1 MDNVDYGYKISCGKR
16 KNRTGICTCAADS
29 VDKLWI
35 ICRLLSGTIRI
46 RLEQSG
52 SPMSIT
58 GLVFAAGCGLRGKYT
73 AADTPL
79 SRVLRSFSKKNGNP
93 LPNAGK
99 IGYLC
104 LPEPAAL
111 PGLRTGPSGHR
122 SGGPGPIRRT
132 RTNLKRIADMKRLLL
147 FCAALCC
154 GVVSALHPARQAA
167 TTAHNTTHTI
177 ISVFFIAFSLCFHP
191 AH

>member
-1 MDNVDYGYKISCGKR
+1 MSWCRDFGLNDDVFRCPAGKPPSGKMRDRTPRRAGTNRCGPER
-16 KNRTGICTCAADS
+16 SGDTDVSGTSGR

-104 LPEPAAL
+104 LPEPAAP

-122 SGGPGPIRRT
+122 SGGPDRFGEPGQT
-132 RTNLKRIADMKRLLL
+132 SNE
-147 FCAALCC
+147 
-154 GVVSALHPARQAA
+154 
-167 TTAHNTTHTI
+167 
-177 ISVFFIAFSLCFHP
+177 SLI
-191 AH
+191 

>member
-1 MDNVDYGYKISCGKR
+1 MRDRTPRRAGTNRCGPER
-16 KNRTGICTCAADS
+16 SGDTDVSGTSGR

-147 FCAALCC
+147 FCCRALLRGDLFGPEVGRPGRHAADGLEH
-154 GVVSALHPARQAA
+154 VEQVRLQRR
-167 TTAHNTTHTI
+167 
-177 ISVFFIAFSLCFHP
+177 
-191 AH
+191 